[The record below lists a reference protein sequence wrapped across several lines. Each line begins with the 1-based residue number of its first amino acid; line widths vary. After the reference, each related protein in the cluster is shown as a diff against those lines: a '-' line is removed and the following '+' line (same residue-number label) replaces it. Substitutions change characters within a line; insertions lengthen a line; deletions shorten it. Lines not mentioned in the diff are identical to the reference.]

1 VPSHAS
7 SLPGQRKHIKR
18 FKVESTPE
26 TQHQAEFFCQ
36 SWMSFGSTRDCCG
49 SKTMVQNQ
57 ETLTK

>member
-1 VPSHAS
+1 MTATFPVGQDAS
-7 SLPGQRKHIKR
+7 SL
-18 FKVESTPE
+18 KVESTPE